1 MGFLE
6 SLNHLA
12 NLFLLPVMLAAVVSG
27 AAKTLWW
34 TELRS
39 QSWRALFGAAA
50 AVGCAIVLVGLGLTG
65 HDGRMGTYLALVIG
79 VAVAVWWMGFGSG
92 RRA

>member
-27 AAKTLWW
+27 AAKVLWW
-34 TELRS
+34 AELRA
-39 QSWRALFGAAA
+39 QRWVALFGAAA
-50 AVGCAIVLVGLGLTG
+50 AAACAIALVGLGLTG
-65 HDGRMGTYLALVIG
+65 HDGRMGTYFALVVGISG
-79 VAVAVWWMGFGSG
+79 VVWWMGFVAG
-92 RRA
+92 RRG